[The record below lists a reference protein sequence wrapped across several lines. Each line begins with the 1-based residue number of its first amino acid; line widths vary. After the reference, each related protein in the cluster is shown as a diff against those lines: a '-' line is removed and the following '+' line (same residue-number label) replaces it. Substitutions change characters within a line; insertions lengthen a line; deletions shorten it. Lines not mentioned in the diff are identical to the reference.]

1 LPDRWA
7 IGKKDPI
14 KTWFNR
20 TETHRRLVGVFS
32 LGAVPGAAAGT
43 LLLAATP
50 TEDTLARIIGGCLLA
65 LVLWRRFHTAAMH
78 MPDPVFVAMSAASG
92 AGSGLLGSVGPLVAE
107 FFGAWPRALRGAY
120 IGTDDAANL
129 LMHITK
135 LARLWRRGRA
145 DPHHRPHRAG
155 AGSGQPRRVLDREA
169 DR

>member
-1 LPDRWA
+1 MPDRWA

-20 TETHRRLVGVFS
+20 TEIHRRLVVVFS

-107 FFGAWPRALRGAY
+107 FF
-120 IGTDDAANL
+120 
-129 LMHITK
+129 
-135 LARLWRRGRA
+135 LARGLVRCA
-145 DPHHRPHRAG
+145 APTLVPTTPPI
-155 AGSGQPRRVLDREA
+155 S
-169 DR
+169 